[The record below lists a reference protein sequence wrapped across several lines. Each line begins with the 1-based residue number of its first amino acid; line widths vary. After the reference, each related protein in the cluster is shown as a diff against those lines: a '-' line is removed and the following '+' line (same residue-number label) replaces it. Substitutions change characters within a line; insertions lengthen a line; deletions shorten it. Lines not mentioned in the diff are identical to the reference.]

1 MAEIYHRKPKTS
13 TARYFLQRYFV
24 VFSGNILLCSSNFI
38 ACSGV
43 SFAISGILCMFT
55 VHFPAFFRQNNL
67 TDQEA
72 RNHMDNQI
80 STLQTPA
87 NSSPVIQERVID
99 CAILRELIAFQL
111 QNNPALSGK
120 TKSDIARA
128 CDMSE
133 TTYKNLLNG
142 KAGNPHVGT
151 LVRLIRYIGGGSIDR
166 MVGLAPPRDFA
177 KEDAAYDANLVQA
190 IQIRLEEK
198 RSVIDDLQSRL
209 AMAECE
215 NDRLRKLVLEKGER
229 QSKASAE
236 SSALKDSIAEYK
248 ERLARRDAR
257 IKLCGRVI
265 IFLVAILALLL
276 IADLLIPSVGWLRF
290 DFVK

>member
-1 MAEIYHRKPKTS
+1 
-13 TARYFLQRYFV
+13 
-24 VFSGNILLCSSNFI
+24 
-38 ACSGV
+38 
-43 SFAISGILCMFT
+43 
-55 VHFPAFFRQNNL
+55 
-67 TDQEA
+67 
-72 RNHMDNQI
+72 MDNQI

-276 IADLLIPSVGWLRF
+276 VADLLIPSVGWLRF